1 MGTLSIS
8 NFHQEGHASL
18 MHSTIGNRARINFG
32 SNKVI
37 KEVEEEEQ
45 NNIEDDDYAKMGLE
59 LSSSSGSDT
68 GTKF

>member
-1 MGTLSIS
+1 
-8 NFHQEGHASL
+8 
-18 MHSTIGNRARINFG
+18 MHSTIGNRVRINFG

-37 KEVEEEEQ
+37 KEEEEEEHQ
-45 NNIEDDDYAKMGLE
+45 NVEDDDYAKMGFE